1 MKEPVFRGCATALI
15 TPFTHDTVDY
25 AAFKHLIDA
34 QLAAGINALVVCG
47 TTGEASTMSYAER
60 MRTLEIAVN
69 HVNGKI
75 PVIAG
80 TGSNSTET
88 AIAYSR
94 DAERIG
100 ADALLVVTPYYNKAT
115 QRGLIRH
122 YEMIADA
129 VDSPVIV
136 YNVPS
141 RTGVSCTAETYAAL
155 STHPNIIGTKEASGN
170 LSLVQKTKELCPG
183 DFYIWSGNDE
193 DTAPIML
200 LGGAGVI
207 SVVSNAAPKEMVALT
222 QACMDGKFQAAGE
235 QQLCLRKLCEILFCE
250 VNPIPIK
257 TAMSMMDY
265 CTDILRLPL
274 CPMEEKNRNALEQ
287 VLRFYHLLPSVDHRK
302 SVSLSAS
309 DSPPSD
315 K

>member
-1 MKEPVFRGCATALI
+1 MKEAVFRGCATALI
-15 TPFTHDTVDY
+15 TPFTYDTVDY
-25 AAFKHLIDA
+25 TAFKHLIDV
-34 QLAAGINALVVCG
+34 QLEAGINALVVCG

-60 MRTLEIAVN
+60 MRTLETAVN
-69 HVNGKI
+69 HVNGKV

-115 QRGLIRH
+115 QHGLIRH
-122 YEMIADA
+122 YETIADN
-129 VDSPVIV
+129 VSTPVIV

-141 RTGVSCTAETYAAL
+141 RTGMSCTAETYAAL
-155 STHPNIIGTKEASGN
+155 SAHPNIVGVKEASGN
-170 LSLVQKTKELCPG
+170 LSLIQKTRELCPD

-193 DTAPIML
+193 DTASIML

-222 QACMDGKFQAAGE
+222 QACMNGEFQAAGE
-235 QQLCLRKLCEILFCE
+235 QQLRLRKLREILFCE

-257 TAMSMMDY
+257 TAMSMMGY

-274 CPMEEKNRNALEQ
+274 CPMEEKNRHNLEQ
-287 VLRFYHLLPSVDHRK
+287 VLRSYALLPSSNHEK
-302 SVSLSAS
+302 A
-309 DSPPSD
+309 D